1 MFLEKT
7 WRWQFLTFRWAAG
20 GSPVQDWYDTLPD
33 EPDRYEIR
41 DLMDALQK
49 ANDRLWPDA
58 VFDPLRG
65 EGGISEIKIPGIRCL
80 RDGKAQT
87 ITYRFYGFFGPKE
100 YPHSYTFLH
109 ATAKQAKNDVEGKQ
123 LAKGRFH
130 DFATGIESG
139 RISIHKFEFTKRPSS
154 KVVEWPSRPS

>member
-1 MFLEKT
+1 
-7 WRWQFLTFRWAAG
+7 
-20 GSPVQDWYDTLPD
+20 
-33 EPDRYEIR
+33 
-41 DLMDALQK
+41 
-49 ANDRLWPDA
+49 